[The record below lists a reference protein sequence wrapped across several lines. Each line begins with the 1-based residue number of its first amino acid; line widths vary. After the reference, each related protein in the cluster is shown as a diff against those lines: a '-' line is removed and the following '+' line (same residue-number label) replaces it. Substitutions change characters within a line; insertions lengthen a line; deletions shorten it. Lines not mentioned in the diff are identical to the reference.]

1 MIHHPVDC
9 PPGMRLMKP
18 EEREATASE
27 LERVRIKLLKA
38 LSQVRN
44 SYPLS
49 FPSSAI
55 ALTTPH
61 RILLSGVS
69 PLCATHHCDSA
80 VQSIA
85 LTTPHRIPF
94 SAGQLPF
101 LCDTPSLKSKKE
113 ALEEKLQQVCAC
125 HNTCHARVDEK
136 TLVKRD
142 LSRAQLFLFPISLH
156 LFALLLKPLPT
167 RILVRLCAT
176 AHTCVCTFVLRLC
189 A

>member
-1 MIHHPVDC
+1 MSQEPFSIILNSVLLPPQNVRNERMIHHPVDC

-44 SYPLS
+44 SYPVS

-55 ALTTPH
+55 ALTTHH
-61 RILLSGVS
+61 RILWSGIS
-69 PLCATHHCDSA
+69 PLCATNHFDSA

-85 LTTPHRIPF
+85 LTAPHRIPF

-113 ALEEKLQQVCAC
+113 ALEEKLQQVCAI
-125 HNTCHARVDEK
+125 
-136 TLVKRD
+136 TL
-142 LSRAQLFLFPISLH
+142 A
-156 LFALLLKPLPT
+156 T
-167 RILVRLCAT
+167 RE
-176 AHTCVCTFVLRLC
+176 
-189 A
+189 